1 MKETIARTFRITEE
15 TAEKL
20 KSICSEFGNQN
31 TALESLI
38 NAYELQNAGA
48 TLTSR
53 QMEVDDY
60 NTHIQALQSAFLHSL
75 EITENTETRIRQEF
89 QKQLESK
96 DSTIISL
103 QDALKQA
110 ETIAQQADER
120 AVNAETDT
128 QSQIEGFETALQEM
142 KEKLETATN
151 ENQSQAETLTVC
163 KSTIADKERIIISLQ
178 TELETAKAKSDSIP
192 ELENSLTTVEK
203 SLADAQK
210 EIDSLKQQLAD
221 EKQKAEIQSERAEIA
236 LQKAV
241 LAEQSKAT
249 EKAQATTDEIKSLYA
264 EISRLKDIISELK
277 QKSDKPESD

>member
-1 MKETIARTFRITEE
+1 MAETKLTGIRADAETTAKFKEISEQFPNAGEC
-15 TAEKL
+15 L
-20 KSICSEFGNQN
+20 K
-31 TALESLI
+31 ALI
-38 NAYELQNAGA
+38 N
-48 TLTSR
+48 
-53 QMEVDDY
+53 
-60 NTHIQALQSAFLHSL
+60 THEMAQAKQALTGQETSIQDFQTHVDSLVSLFISTLELSANA
-75 EITENTETRIRQEF
+75 ENRIRQEF
-89 QKQLESK
+89 RQLLDSK
-96 DSTIISL
+96 DETIISL
-103 QDALKQA
+103 QDKVKQA

-120 AVNAETDT
+120 AVNAETDA
-128 QSQIEGFETALQEM
+128 QSQIEEFETALQEM

-241 LAEQSKAT
+241 LVEQSKAT

-277 QKSDKPESD
+277 QKPDKPESD